1 MEYCMD
7 LNSTDG
13 IREEC
18 VENGGGGG
26 IKRNHLYK
34 SWTFND
40 KRGASLEGKKWLCE
54 SLLAIKTSGCNCR
67 FIFIC
72 NRLTHDLFRFEDLGM
87 KGVIL

>member
-1 MEYCMD
+1 MEYFMD

-13 IREEC
+13 IREKR
-18 VENGGGGG
+18 VEKWGGG
-26 IKRNHLYK
+26 IKRDHLYK

-54 SLLAIKTSGCNCR
+54 SLLAIKTSGCHCR

-72 NRLTHDLFRFEDLGM
+72 RYATG
-87 KGVIL
+87 